1 MAVIF
6 CETSNPTKWVI
17 DQPPTVRI
25 TGQHRPDRGTI
36 GGSRADRD
44 YRTSASHPAAVR
56 GYTSTPWNIPI
67 AGHVSGQPGPVR
79 LGPCRVNFSGL
90 EFESGAEATDAKA
103 CDVAPAPTPPKFSLI
118 FGRHR
123 TGLTP
128 VGWTH
133 VRGVY
138 FRCSL
143 FQIYWIKFIGPCKMC
158 WNTKMFV
165 RRRNPNCFLALILNL
180 LLVAPA
186 LGKAR
191 TAGRDQQAADRDQD
205 LCAHS
210 LANPDAGIPACTR
223 LIDREG
229 NGKKSSGFYNNRG
242 KYIMDPM
249 LVIPTL
255 CGNNGARYCSR
266 VWGVGKVRKGDLES
280 AIRDSTSALDHNPNF
295 VDALKNRGIAFHLL
309 GKYDDAIADFN
320 QALQIDTK
328 AAAIYNARGAALFQK
343 GGVNRAI
350 ADYNKAI
357 EPIATIRTPMSIGGR
372 PMFQKRNLVSPSPIS
387 MPSSNLLR
395 TIHAVTSTAAMR

>member
-1 MAVIF
+1 
-6 CETSNPTKWVI
+6 
-17 DQPPTVRI
+17 
-25 TGQHRPDRGTI
+25 
-36 GGSRADRD
+36 
-44 YRTSASHPAAVR
+44 
-56 GYTSTPWNIPI
+56 
-67 AGHVSGQPGPVR
+67 
-79 LGPCRVNFSGL
+79 
-90 EFESGAEATDAKA
+90 
-103 CDVAPAPTPPKFSLI
+103 
-118 FGRHR
+118 
-123 TGLTP
+123 
-128 VGWTH
+128 
-133 VRGVY
+133 
-138 FRCSL
+138 
-143 FQIYWIKFIGPCKMC
+143 MC

-165 RRRNPNCFLALILNL
+165 RRRNPNCFLALILSL

-229 NGKKSSGFYNNRG
+229 NGEKSPGFYNNRG

-280 AIRDSTSALDHNPNF
+280 AIRDLRARSTTIQTSSMRSRTAASRSTFSENTTMPSQISIKRFRSTPKQRQFTMRAVPHCSKREALTAPS
-295 VDALKNRGIAFHLL
+295 
-309 GKYDDAIADFN
+309 
-320 QALQIDTK
+320 
-328 AAAIYNARGAALFQK
+328 
-343 GGVNRAI
+343 
-350 ADYNKAI
+350 
-357 EPIATIRTPMSIGGR
+357 PITTRRSSSIPTIRTPMSIGGR